1 MTLDRT
7 LAITTATL
15 LALVLA
21 ISCTIVVS
29 SGRQR
34 LEESKASEMQTTAL
48 LLTTAMAQA
57 ASLSQTHADQIARSP
72 DVVRLMRSGDRAA
85 LQALIQPIYA
95 NLSSIAGVD
104 MLHFHT
110 SDIHSFLRVQD
121 PTNFGQD
128 LSGFRPMILAA
139 NRSRISQKGLE
150 VGLAGLSL
158 RAVSAI
164 VDGDS
169 VIGTV
174 EVGVELKSLLDLAKS
189 ASGADFALYL
199 SPAMADLGG
208 ENKQAAR
215 GDTSLEIESS
225 TDSAL
230 FQSLYRDGQI
240 RLAREPVQGAAR
252 INGEDLG
259 IYGQPLLDYSGRMI
273 GTIIIARNFSGLD
286 SGLNR
291 SILTAC
297 AVALVGL
304 MVGFA
309 IIMVSLRTM
318 IIRPLADLTAH
329 AQGLATGT
337 SNPDAP
343 LTSSRPEIAELRRAI
358 DRLAASRDSGAGPHG
373 IQA

>member
-1 MTLDRT
+1 MTLDRS
-7 LAITTATL
+7 LAITTAAL
-15 LALVLA
+15 LGLVLA

-72 DVVRLMRSGDRAA
+72 EVVALMRSGDRAA
-85 LQALIQPIYA
+85 LQALMQPIYA
-95 NLSSIAGVD
+95 NLSSVAGVD

-121 PTNFGQD
+121 PGNFGQD

-169 VIGTV
+169 VVGTV

-189 ASGADFALYL
+189 ATGADFALYL
-199 SPAMADLGG
+199 SPAMAGIGVKD
-208 ENKQAAR
+208 KPAA
-215 GDTSLEIESS
+215 GSDSSLEIEAS

-252 INGEDLG
+252 INGEELG
-259 IYGQPLLDYSGRMI
+259 TYGQPLLDYSGRMI

-291 SILTAC
+291 SILTAS

-304 MVGFA
+304 MIGFA
-309 IIMVSLRTM
+309 IIMVSLRAM

-329 AQGLATGT
+329 ARGLAAGTGD
-337 SNPDAP
+337 PDAP
-343 LTSSRPEIAELRRAI
+343 STSDRAEITELRRAI
-358 DRLAASRDSGAGPHG
+358 DRLAEGKSERICPGGTPA
-373 IQA
+373 

>member
-1 MTLDRT
+1 MTLDRS
-7 LAITTATL
+7 LAITTAAL
-15 LALVLA
+15 LGLVLA

-57 ASLSQTHADQIARSP
+57 ASLSQTHADQIARSR
-72 DVVRLMRSGDRAA
+72 DVVALMRSGDRAG
-85 LQALIQPIYA
+85 LQALMQPIYA
-95 NLSSIAGVD
+95 NLSSVAGVD

-121 PTNFGQD
+121 PANFGQD

-150 VGLAGLSL
+150 VGMAGLSL

-199 SPAMADLGG
+199 SPAMAGLSG
-208 ENKQAAR
+208 EETEAAR
-215 GDTSLEIESS
+215 GDSSLAIETS

-230 FQSLYRDGQI
+230 FQSLYRDGEI
-240 RLAREPVQGAAR
+240 RLAREAVQGTAR
-252 INGEDLG
+252 IAGEDLG
-259 IYGQPLLDYSGRMI
+259 TYGQPLLDYSGRMI

-304 MVGFA
+304 MIGFA
-309 IIMVSLRTM
+309 IIMVSLRAM

-329 AQGLATGT
+329 AQALAAGTGDPGAPST
-337 SNPDAP
+337 SDRA
-343 LTSSRPEIAELRRAI
+343 EITDLRRAI
-358 DRLAASRDSGAGPHG
+358 DRLASGRRGRIGPG
-373 IQA
+373 GTPA

>member
-1 MTLDRT
+1 MTLDRS
-7 LAITTATL
+7 LAITTAAL
-15 LALVLA
+15 LAVVLA

-34 LEESKASEMQTTAL
+34 LDESKASEMQTTAL

-72 DVVRLMRSGDRAA
+72 EVKTLMRSGDRAG
-85 LQALIQPIYA
+85 LQALMQPIYA
-95 NLSSIAGVD
+95 NLSSVAGVD

-121 PTNFGQD
+121 PGNFGQD

-139 NRSRISQKGLE
+139 NRSRNSQKGLE

-174 EVGVELKSLLDLAKS
+174 EVGIDLKSLLDLAKS

-199 SPAMADLGG
+199 SPDMAGIG
-208 ENKQAAR
+208 AKNKQAAP
-215 GDTSLEIESS
+215 GDGSLEIESS

-240 RLAREPVQGAAR
+240 RLAREPVQGSAR
-252 INGEDLG
+252 INGEELG
-259 IYGQPLLDYSGRMI
+259 TYGQPLLDYSGRMI

-286 SGLNR
+286 SGLDR

-297 AVALVGL
+297 AVALGGL
-304 MVGFA
+304 LIGFA
-309 IIMVSLRTM
+309 VIMVSLRAM
-318 IIRPLADLTAH
+318 LIRPLADLTAH
-329 AQGLATGT
+329 AQALAAGTGD
-337 SNPDAP
+337 PDAP
-343 LTSSRPEIAELRRAI
+343 ATSSRPEIADLRRAI
-358 DRLAASRDSGAGPHG
+358 DRLAASRDPGAGSHG
-373 IQA
+373 IRA